1 MIPRI
6 KTIEPQPAFK
16 LLITFDG
23 GEKILYDV
31 EEDIEQI
38 PAFQILK
45 TEAGLFNNFQIDESR
60 TCVFWSDMI
69 DLPSDTLLE
78 YGQKVKQVHREEDV
92 QNNRTKPI
100 EDTFNNLRNI
110 LNDNKQFLLKQTINL
125 PP

>member
-1 MIPRI
+1 M
-6 KTIEPQPAFK
+6 KH
-16 LLITFDG
+16 
-23 GEKILYDV
+23 KILIADDEAEIRDLLRLYLENEGYDV

-78 YGQKVKQVHREEDV
+78 YGQKVK
-92 QNNRTKPI
+92 
-100 EDTFNNLRNI
+100 
-110 LNDNKQFLLKQTINL
+110 
-125 PP
+125 

>member
-92 QNNRTKPI
+92 HNNRTKPI
-100 EDTFNNLRNI
+100 EDTFNNLRTI
-110 LNDNKQFLLKQTINL
+110 LMDNQ
-125 PP
+125 